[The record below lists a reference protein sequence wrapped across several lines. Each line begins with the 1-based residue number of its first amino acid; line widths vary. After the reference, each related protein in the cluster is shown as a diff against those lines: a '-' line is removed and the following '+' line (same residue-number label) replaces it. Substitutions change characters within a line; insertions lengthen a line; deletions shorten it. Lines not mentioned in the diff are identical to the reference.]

1 MKEAI
6 HHRDTGGG
14 TQDAQRFEISDLEF
28 EIPLCLCGEYQL
40 LRDSTHTLNSTAA
53 RLLKRKRAPMIRKN
67 PFCRTLV
74 LSVTA
79 IFLCAG
85 FMNVFAQ
92 ESSMTPQKSRAAH
105 STQTPGARNASV
117 KAATKRSG
125 NRRLVKIRT
134 RAGDTL
140 SLLGERF
147 GAPAEEIAEVNGIAV
162 GAPLQPGT
170 QLLIPLPSP
179 EMLARNPVEKT
190 ENTLAVETQAT
201 WENVQGV
208 WFRKGG
214 DKKASSD
221 APLAKVI
228 EVSEAER
235 STRMQPVWIFLVG
248 GARVEADSVNETTEG
263 VWYTR
268 GMLTIFIE
276 GSRVERIERER
287 VASVAE
293 EPRSWTE
300 RGWTTGNPKF
310 DALIR
315 ENGARY
321 GVDPYLIFCVME
333 QESQFKPWVVSPKGA
348 RGLMQLMPGT
358 AAHFG
363 VRRPFDPAEN
373 IMGGTKY
380 LKQLLENF
388 NGRVDLVLAGYNA
401 GEGAV
406 MKYGGNVPPYRE
418 TRNYVQ
424 RISKR
429 YGQSRSHP
437 SPATETTAASGLR

>member
-1 MKEAI
+1 MTLCKFEA
-6 HHRDTGGG
+6 
-14 TQDAQRFEISDLEF
+14 
-28 EIPLCLCGEYQL
+28 
-40 LRDSTHTLNSTAA
+40 
-53 RLLKRKRAPMIRKN
+53 RKREPMTRKN
-67 PFCRTLV
+67 SPCRV
-74 LSVTA
+74 FALSITA

-85 FMNVFAQ
+85 FVNVSAQ
-92 ESSMTPQKSRAAH
+92 ESRTPLVARSSVSRKAQPNAASH
-105 STQTPGARNASV
+105 ARL
-117 KAATKRSG
+117 KPATKRSS
-125 NRRLVKIRT
+125 NRPLVKIRS

-140 SLLGERF
+140 GLLADRF
-147 GAPAEEIAEVNGIAV
+147 GISAEEIAALNNIHA
-162 GAPLQPGT
+162 GAQLRPGSE
-170 QLLIPLPSP
+170 LLIPLPSP
-179 EMLARNPVEKT
+179 EMLARTPVGKT
-190 ENTLAVETQAT
+190 AQPDGSNSSGTNGVASAETEEV

-208 WFRKGG
+208 LFRKGSSTRSSG
-214 DKKASSD
+214 PDAAEVIRGGERGSERTASSN
-221 APLAKVI
+221 APLTGTVKVI
-228 EVSEAER
+228 EAER
-235 STRMQPVWIFLVG
+235 NASVQPVWIYLVG
-248 GARVEADSVNETTEG
+248 GARVEADSVNETEEG

-268 GMLTIFIE
+268 GNLSIFIE
-276 GSRVERIERER
+276 RSRIERIEHER
-287 VASVAE
+287 LVSMPE
-293 EPRSWTE
+293 ESSSWTE

-310 DALIR
+310 DALIK

-333 QESQFKPWVVSPKGA
+333 QESQFKPGVVSPKGA

-406 MKYGGNVPPYRE
+406 AKYGGRVPPYRE

-429 YGQSRSHP
+429 YGQSRSFVAGTGETA
-437 SPATETTAASGLR
+437 PAPSGLR

>member
-1 MKEAI
+1 MTRK
-6 HHRDTGGG
+6 HPPRRTSL
-14 TQDAQRFEISDLEF
+14 FF
-28 EIPLCLCGEYQL
+28 C
-40 LRDSTHTLNSTAA
+40 AA
-53 RLLKRKRAPMIRKN
+53 
-67 PFCRTLV
+67 V
-74 LSVTA
+74 
-79 IFLCAG
+79 FLCASC
-85 FMNVFAQ
+85 VTVSAQ
-92 ESSMTPQKSRAAH
+92 EARTLSPARSSASH
-105 STQTPGARNASV
+105 ARKGPTA
-117 KAATKRSG
+117 KRSG
-125 NRRLVKIRT
+125 ARRLVKIRA
-134 RAGDTL
+134 RQGDTL
-140 SLLGERF
+140 SLLGDRF
-147 GAPAEEIAEVNGIAV
+147 GVSAEEIADLNGI
-162 GAPLQPGT
+162 GASAPVAPGSE
-170 QLLIPLPSP
+170 LLIPLPTIESLAKKSAESSTKQNESAP
-179 EMLARNPVEKT
+179 E
-190 ENTLAVETQAT
+190 AVDA

-208 WFRKGG
+208 LFRKGTAARLTAREISEAVSTSSERVSEMKEAN
-214 DKKASSD
+214 DKQ
-221 APLAKVI
+221 LARVV
-228 EVSEAER
+228 EAREAER
-235 STRMQPVWIFLVG
+235 STVAQPVWIYLVG
-248 GARVEADSVNETTEG
+248 GARIEADSVNETEAG
-263 VWYTR
+263 LWYKR
-268 GMLTIFIE
+268 GNLSIFIE
-276 GSRVERIERER
+276 RSRIERVERERAAN
-287 VASVAE
+287 VAPDDS
-293 EPRSWTE
+293 PSWTE

-406 MKYGGNVPPYRE
+406 AKYGGRVPPYRE

-429 YGQSRSHP
+429 YGQTRSFVP
-437 SPATETTAASGLR
+437 SDAVENAPAPSGLR

>member
-1 MKEAI
+1 M
-6 HHRDTGGG
+6 DV
-14 TQDAQRFEISDLEF
+14 S
-28 EIPLCLCGEYQL
+28 
-40 LRDSTHTLNSTAA
+40 
-53 RLLKRKRAPMIRKN
+53 
-67 PFCRTLV
+67 
-74 LSVTA
+74 
-79 IFLCAG
+79 
-85 FMNVFAQ
+85 AQ
-92 ESSMTPQKSRAAH
+92 EVLPLTLRQSPASAAH
-105 STQTPGARNASV
+105 AAQTPGARHALV
-117 KAATKRSG
+117 KPAKKRLSR
-125 NRRLVKIRT
+125 RRLVKIRT

-140 SLLGERF
+140 SLLGDRF
-147 GAPAEEIAEVNGIAV
+147 GASAQEIADVNGL
-162 GAPLQPGT
+162 APFAQLPPGSE
-170 QLLIPLPSP
+170 LLIPLPSP
-179 EMLARNPVEKT
+179 EILARTPDEKLAQHNGGISLGMNSVASAET
-190 ENTLAVETQAT
+190 EAA

-208 WFRKGG
+208 WFRKGSER
-214 DKKASSD
+214 KASSET
-221 APLAKVI
+221 PSSGVV

-235 STRMQPVWIFLVG
+235 STRAQPVWIFLVG

-268 GMLTIFIE
+268 GLLTIFIE
-276 GSRVERIERER
+276 RSRIERIERER
-287 VASVAE
+287 VSAVATDA
-293 EPRSWTE
+293 PSWTE
-300 RGWTTGNPKF
+300 RGWTTGNQQF

-321 GVDPYLIFCVME
+321 NVDPYLIFCVME
-333 QESQFKPWVVSPKGA
+333 QESQFKPSIVSPKGA

-429 YGQSRSHP
+429 YGQSRSATP
-437 SPATETTAASGLR
+437 VPAAETTAAAGMR